1 MHSGLMARMRIALF
15 DLDGT
20 LTRRD
25 SLVPYVLGFCLRHP
39 LRLPRLLVMPWHV
52 MKYLFQHRDRGLL
65 KQSFIV
71 AALAGASRDEVAR
84 WNERF
89 VRHLLKRGMHR
100 EALDRLA
107 VHRARGDYLVLM
119 SASPDLYV
127 PAIARALKFNETICT
142 GVRWEGMRL
151 SGELTTPNRR
161 GEEKLRGVEAL
172 RSRHNGS
179 QITAYGNTASDVV
192 HLRACDDGHLVNASP
207 RAAVEAARA
216 GVAVGWPLEASVQ
229 DTSRAT
235 Q

>member
-1 MHSGLMARMRIALF
+1 MTRMRIALF

-52 MKYLFQHRDRGLL
+52 VRYLFRHRDRGQL
-65 KQSFIV
+65 KQDLIV
-71 AALAGASRDEVAR
+71 AGLAGASRHEIAR

-89 VRHLLKRGMHR
+89 VRRLLERGMHR

-107 VHRARGDYLVLM
+107 MHRARGDYLVLM

-142 GVRWEGMRL
+142 GVRWDGMRL

-161 GEEKLRGVEAL
+161 GEEKVHGVEAL
-172 RSRHNGS
+172 RARHDGS
-179 QITAYGNTASDVV
+179 QITGYGNSASDVL
-192 HLRACDDGHLVNASP
+192 HLQACDAGHLVNASP

-216 GVAVGWPLEASVQ
+216 GVAVGWPFEMGAASPSGSPQ
-229 DTSRAT
+229 
-235 Q
+235 

>member
-1 MHSGLMARMRIALF
+1 MARMRIALF

-20 LTRRD
+20 LTRHD

-39 LRLPRLLVMPWHV
+39 LRLPRVLVMPWHV
-52 MKYLFQHRDRGLL
+52 LKYLFRHRDRGQL
-65 KQSFIV
+65 KEALIV
-71 AALAGASRDEVAR
+71 AALAGVSRHEIAR

-89 VRHLLKRGMHR
+89 VRRLLERGMHR

-107 VHRARGDYLVLM
+107 IHRARGDYLVLM

-127 PAIARALKFNETICT
+127 PAIARALRFNETICT
-142 GVRWEGMRL
+142 GVRWDGMRW

-161 GEEKLRGVEAL
+161 AEEKLRGVEAL

-179 QITAYGNTASDVV
+179 QITAYGNSASDVV
-192 HLRACDDGHLVNASP
+192 HLQACDAGYLVNASP

-216 GVAVGWPLEASVQ
+216 GVAVGWPFESSSALPASRSPQ
-229 DTSRAT
+229 